1 MGGGLAAPAALC
13 SAAAA
18 TAAAAGFL
26 DGDGGTR
33 TSISGLGLVTP
44 PTSLAVDAPIPETET
59 LEIEFKLEFEPVILR
74 LRSFGCNLSWPV
86 TFRLRSFDCNCWA
99 GLV

>member
-18 TAAAAGFL
+18 AAAAAGFL
-26 DGDGGTR
+26 GGGGGTR

-74 LRSFGCNLSWPV
+74 LRSFGFNLSWPV
-86 TFRLRSFDCNCWA
+86 TLRLRSFDCKFWA